1 MVVLVSII
9 KGCRLKNKEKR
20 MNSNEIANN
29 KVYLQGVVANEPSF
43 SHAVKDEEFFTFSL
57 SVKRLSGQ
65 CDILPI
71 IVSKKMLEN
80 VKVGDHLALR
90 GQFRSFNK
98 VEQDRR
104 KLVLSIFVKEICEF
118 DANANPNVIELNG
131 FVCKPVIYRTTPFS
145 REICDVLLAVN
156 RNFNKSDYIPCIAW
170 GNNAHIVSEMQ
181 VPSSLKIIGR
191 IQSRE
196 YMKVIENDTAPIT
209 KTAYEVSI
217 SKLVNE

>member
-1 MVVLVSII
+1 
-9 KGCRLKNKEKR
+9 
-20 MNSNEIANN
+20 MNNEIINN
-29 KVYLQGVVANEPSF
+29 KVYLQGVVSTTPELN
-43 SHAVKDEEFFTFSL
+43 HTVKDEEFYGFNLT
-57 SVKRLSGQ
+57 VARLSGQ
-65 CDILPI
+65 NDIIPI
-71 IVSKKMLEN
+71 IISKRLIDFYN
-80 VKVGDHLALR
+80 INNGDYLAVK

-98 VEQDRR
+98 VENDKR
-104 KLVLSIFVKEICEF
+104 KLILSVFVKEICEW
-118 DANANPNVIELNG
+118 DDNANPNVIELNG

-170 GNNAHIVSEMQ
+170 GNNAQIVSQMG
-181 VPSSLKIIGR
+181 VPTNLKIIGR

-196 YMKVIENDTAPIT
+196 YVKTIQEGMNPIT

>member
-1 MVVLVSII
+1 
-9 KGCRLKNKEKR
+9 
-20 MNSNEIANN
+20 MNNEIINN
-29 KVYLQGVVANEPSF
+29 KVYLQGVVSTTPELN
-43 SHAVKDEEFFTFSL
+43 HTVKDEEFYGFNLT
-57 SVKRLSGQ
+57 VARLSGQ
-65 CDILPI
+65 NDIIPI
-71 IVSKKMLEN
+71 IISKRLIDFYN
-80 VKVGDHLALR
+80 INNGDYLAVK

-98 VEQDRR
+98 VENDKR
-104 KLVLSIFVKEICEF
+104 KLILSVFVKEVCEW
-118 DANANPNVIELNG
+118 DDNANPNVIELNG

-170 GNNAHIVSEMQ
+170 GNNAQIVSQMG
-181 VPSSLKIIGR
+181 VPTNLKIIGR

-196 YMKVIENDTAPIT
+196 YVKTIQEGMNPIT

>member
-1 MVVLVSII
+1 M
-9 KGCRLKNKEKR
+9 KEER
-20 MNSNEIANN
+20 MNGDDISNN
-29 KVYLQGVVANEPSF
+29 KVFLQGVVASEPSF
-43 SHAVKDEEFFTFSL
+43 SHAVKEDEFYGFNL

-65 CDILPI
+65 CDIIPI
-71 IVSKKMLEN
+71 IIPKKLLGSIKIGEN
-80 VKVGDHLALR
+80 LAVR

-104 KLVLSIFVKEICEF
+104 KLILSVFVKEICEF
-118 DANANPNVIELNG
+118 DEAANPNVIELNG
-131 FVCKPVIYRTTPFS
+131 FVCKPAIYRRTPFS

-170 GNNAHIVSEMQ
+170 GNNAHIVSEMS
-181 VPSSLKIIGR
+181 VPSSLKIVGR

-196 YMKVIENDTAPIT
+196 YLKLVENSAEPIT

-217 SKLVNE
+217 SKLI